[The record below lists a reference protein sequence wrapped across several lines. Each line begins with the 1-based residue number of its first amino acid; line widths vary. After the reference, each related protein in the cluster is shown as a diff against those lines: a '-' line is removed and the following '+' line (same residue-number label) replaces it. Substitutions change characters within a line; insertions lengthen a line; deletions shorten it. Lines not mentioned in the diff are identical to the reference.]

1 MLIAIQYIQIGEEM
15 VEQLNVLT
23 LDVETTHKTKGSGG
37 TTALPYFNN
46 RLVSIGYKWL
56 GEDEVGYDFVYHSD
70 ERASVKDSW
79 FADMQATL
87 DKTDVLVG
95 QNLKFDLTW
104 VRACGF
110 KYDGHVYDTMVAEY
124 ILAKARRWSLSLDSL
139 AKRYGVTQKEK
150 DLVAPYLKD
159 GKTFY
164 DIPYDIVKEYGIA
177 DVIATEEVAVKQLEA
192 FGTTFGEL
200 FNDISTDTQAFA

>member
-1 MLIAIQYIQIGEEM
+1 MAEKLK
-15 VEQLNVLT
+15 VLT
-23 LDVETTHKTKGSGG
+23 LDVETTHKTKESGG

-56 GEDEVGYDFVYHSD
+56 GEDEVDYDFIHHSD
-70 ERASVKDSW
+70 ERGFVDTDW
-79 FADMQATL
+79 FDKMQGTLNSAD
-87 DKTDVLVG
+87 VIVG
-95 QNLKFDLTW
+95 QNFKFDLTW
-104 VRACGF
+104 LRACGF
-110 KYDGHVYDTMVAEY
+110 TYDGSIYDTMVAEY

>member
-1 MLIAIQYIQIGEEM
+1 M

-46 RLVSIGYKWL
+46 RLVSVGYKWL

-79 FADMQATL
+79 FEDMQATL

-200 FNDISTDTQAFA
+200 FNDISTDTKAFA

>member
-1 MLIAIQYIQIGEEM
+1 VLIAIQYIQIGEEM

-200 FNDISTDTQAFA
+200 FNDISTDTKAFA

>member
-1 MLIAIQYIQIGEEM
+1 M
-15 VEQLNVLT
+15 VEKLNVLT

-70 ERASVKDSW
+70 ERASVGEDW
-79 FADMQATL
+79 FANMQATL

-200 FNDISTDTQAFA
+200 FNDISTDTKAFA

>member
-1 MLIAIQYIQIGEEM
+1 M
-15 VEQLNVLT
+15 VEKLNVLT

-46 RLVSIGYKWL
+46 RLVSVGYKWL

-200 FNDISTDTQAFA
+200 FNDISTDTEAFA

>member
-1 MLIAIQYIQIGEEM
+1 M

-70 ERASVKDSW
+70 ERASVGEDW
-79 FADMQATL
+79 FANMQATL

-124 ILAKARRWSLSLDSL
+124 ILAKAQRWSLSLDSL

-177 DVIATEEVAVKQLEA
+177 DVIATEEVALKQLEA

-200 FNDISTDTQAFA
+200 FNDTRTDTKAFA

>member
-1 MLIAIQYIQIGEEM
+1 MI
-15 VEQLNVLT
+15 EQLNVLT

-56 GEDEVGYDFVYHSD
+56 GQDKVHYDFFYHKDKETWYDS
-70 ERASVKDSW
+70 SVVNRIQND
-79 FADMQATL
+79 L
-87 DKTDVLVG
+87 DRTDVLVG

-104 VRACGF
+104 LRACGF

-124 ILAKARRWSLSLDSL
+124 ILAKAKRWSLSLDSL

-164 DIPYDIVKEYGIA
+164 DIPYEIVEEYGIA

-200 FNDISTDTQAFA
+200 FNDISTDTKAFA

>member
-1 MLIAIQYIQIGEEM
+1 M
-15 VEQLNVLT
+15 VEKLNVLT

-46 RLVSIGYKWL
+46 RLVSVGYKWL
-56 GEDEVGYDFVYHSD
+56 GEDKVGYDFVYHSD

-200 FNDISTDTQAFA
+200 FNDISTDTKAFA

>member
-1 MLIAIQYIQIGEEM
+1 VLIAIQYIQIGEQM

-200 FNDISTDTQAFA
+200 FNDISTDTKAFA

>member
-1 MLIAIQYIQIGEEM
+1 M

-70 ERASVKDSW
+70 ERASVGEDW
-79 FADMQATL
+79 FANMQATL

-200 FNDISTDTQAFA
+200 FNDISTDAQAFA

>member
-200 FNDISTDTQAFA
+200 FNDTYTDTKAFA

>member
-1 MLIAIQYIQIGEEM
+1 MAEKLK
-15 VEQLNVLT
+15 VLT
-23 LDVETTHKTKGSGG
+23 LDVETTHKTKESGG

-56 GEDEVGYDFVYHSD
+56 GENAVGYDFIHHSD
-70 ERASVKDSW
+70 ERGFVDTDW
-79 FADMQATL
+79 FDKMQGTLNSAD
-87 DKTDVLVG
+87 VIVG
-95 QNLKFDLTW
+95 QNFKFDLTW
-104 VRACGF
+104 LRACGF
-110 KYDGHVYDTMVAEY
+110 TYDGNIYDTMVAEY

-200 FNDISTDTQAFA
+200 FNDISTDAQAFA

>member
-1 MLIAIQYIQIGEEM
+1 MAEK
-15 VEQLNVLT
+15 LNVLT
-23 LDVETTHKTKGSGG
+23 LDVETTHKTKESGG
-37 TTALPYFNN
+37 TTALPYFGNT
-46 RLVSIGYKWL
+46 LVSIGYKWL

-200 FNDISTDTQAFA
+200 FNDISTDTKAFA

>member
-1 MLIAIQYIQIGEEM
+1 VLIAIQYIQIGEEM

-46 RLVSIGYKWL
+46 RLVSIGYKRL

-70 ERASVKDSW
+70 ERASVEDNW
-79 FADMQATL
+79 FANMQATL

-200 FNDISTDTQAFA
+200 FNDTYTDTKAFA

>member
-1 MLIAIQYIQIGEEM
+1 VLIAIQYIQIGEEM

-79 FADMQATL
+79 FADMQTTL

-200 FNDISTDTQAFA
+200 FNDISTDTKAFA

>member
-1 MLIAIQYIQIGEEM
+1 M

-87 DKTDVLVG
+87 DKTNVLVG

-164 DIPYDIVKEYGIA
+164 DITYDIVKEYGIA

-200 FNDISTDTQAFA
+200 FNDISTDTKAFA

>member
-1 MLIAIQYIQIGEEM
+1 M

-56 GEDEVGYDFVYHSD
+56 GQDKVDYDFIYHSD
-70 ERASVKDSW
+70 PRASVEDDW
-79 FADMQATL
+79 FKNMQATL

-124 ILAKARRWSLSLDSL
+124 ILAKAKRWSLSLDSL
-139 AKRYGVTQKEK
+139 TKRYGVTQKEK

-200 FNDISTDTQAFA
+200 FNDTSTDTKAFA

>member
-1 MLIAIQYIQIGEEM
+1 M

-70 ERASVKDSW
+70 ERASVGEDW
-79 FADMQATL
+79 FANMQATL

-177 DVIATEEVAVKQLEA
+177 DVIATEEVALKQLEA

-200 FNDISTDTQAFA
+200 FNDTRTDTKAFA